1 LSRPDPQN
9 IAQALNWTD
18 SGNGANRYSVDFGNA
33 NLKAETG
40 DGLDVIYEHY
50 MKSFGMISEGHFYK
64 FLQNPIVTQ
73 TFQLLNYQPL
83 GNLLATQPVNAGSA
97 WIGGFE
103 ASYLQ
108 HFTSLPGG
116 LGGPGLSANCGY
128 TASGTTGIPGRAD
141 LPRLL
146 HGPCAGLQRRVI
158 SHSSP
163 ATAHR
168 NRQ

>member
-1 LSRPDPQN
+1 MRTSM
-9 IAQALNWTD
+9 
-18 SGNGANRYSVDFGNA
+18 
-33 NLKAETG
+33 G

-50 MKSFGMISEGHFYK
+50 MKSFGMISRGYFSK

-83 GNLLATQPVNAGSA
+83 GNFLATQPVNAGSA

-116 LGGPGLSANCGY
+116 LGGLGLSANY
-128 TASGTTGIPGRAD
+128 
-141 LPRLL
+141 
-146 HGPCAGLQRRVI
+146 
-158 SHSSP
+158 
-163 ATAHR
+163 
-168 NRQ
+168 